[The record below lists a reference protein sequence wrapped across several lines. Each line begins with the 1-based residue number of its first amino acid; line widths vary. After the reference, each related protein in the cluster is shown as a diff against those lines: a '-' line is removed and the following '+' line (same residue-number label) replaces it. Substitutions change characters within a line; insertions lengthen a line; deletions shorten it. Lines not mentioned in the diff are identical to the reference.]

1 MPAPHVL
8 PALVAFANDG
18 WRHGWGPGR
27 EWAWLWGP
35 IVLLGWVAVIAT
47 VGWFVVRSARPG
59 SALAWTGP
67 GTSWPSGTPA
77 ASSPP
82 TGGGSDWR
90 SFVEEAGVGKPP
102 GPPPPQSWE

>member
-1 MPAPHVL
+1 MLALSVL
-8 PALVAFANDG
+8 SALLAFRGDG
-18 WRHGWGPGR
+18 WGSGGWG
-27 EWAWLWGP
+27 WLWGP

-82 TGGGSDWR
+82 TSTGSDWS
-90 SFVEEAGVGKPP
+90 SFVEQAGVGTPP